1 MCFTVCCYLIFTT
14 YNQYS
19 VVIYKCQVMLF
30 IFYNKNDEERQK
42 KPPRKTGG
50 FIKNLDGR
58 RIHHIRFPFGS
69 AGCLSCSSNF
79 IILLQ
84 RKKDFA
90 TKLILSDLPHIP
102 NYFYKYPSADSMEPA
117 ILNFSHSSGNFF
129 AVSFMQS
136 TNSLL
141 FVFSTISSQT
151 SLIQEN

>member
-1 MCFTVCCYLIFTT
+1 MCFTVCCNLLFTT

-19 VVIYKCQVMLF
+19 VVIYKCQVVLF
-30 IFYNKNDEERQK
+30 IFYNKYGEERQK
-42 KPPRKTGG
+42 KPPQSRWLK
-50 FIKNLDGR
+50 KKLDGR

>member
-1 MCFTVCCYLIFTT
+1 MVRKDKKSHLKAGGLKKNWMGGVCVASLRVLQGNYLTVR
-14 YNQYS
+14 S
-19 VVIYKCQVMLF
+19 
-30 IFYNKNDEERQK
+30 RS
-42 KPPRKTGG
+42 
-50 FIKNLDGR
+50 R

-79 IILLQ
+79 TILLQ
-84 RKKDFA
+84 RKRGFA
-90 TKLILSDLPHIP
+90 TKLILSELPHIP